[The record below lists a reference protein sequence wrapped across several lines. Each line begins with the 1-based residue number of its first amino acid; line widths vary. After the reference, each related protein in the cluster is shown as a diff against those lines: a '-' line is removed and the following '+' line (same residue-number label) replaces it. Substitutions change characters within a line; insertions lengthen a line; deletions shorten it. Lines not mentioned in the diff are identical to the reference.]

1 MEKTHLTESLN
12 RCHREREARGDPEAI
27 GEILTVAPGLLCR
40 SAPRNDLNYFHL
52 PSLKIA
58 PFIIP
63 LFNKAPTS
71 GGVIGTL
78 IQDGRY
84 VINSNEH

>member
-1 MEKTHLTESLN
+1 MEKPHIW
-12 RCHREREARGDPEAI
+12 RFK
-27 GEILTVAPGLLCR
+27 TVNELRDLY
-40 SAPRNDLNYFHL
+40 SNDLNYFHL

-58 PFIIP
+58 PFIIQ